1 MWHNPLWRAHHPIK
15 TLITSVTQHKLITE
29 FINNLNFYIMD
40 IIGNYKNVLTKK
52 YSDFKGRAGRTEYW
66 LFVLVNV
73 AISIVYQILVSV
85 SGDNATAR
93 VVISAIF
100 GLFFLAILV
109 PGLAISVRRM
119 HDIGKGGEWF
129 FINFIPVI
137 GGIWFLVLCIK
148 EGEPTANRFG
158 EPQP

>member
-15 TLITSVTQHKLITE
+15 TLITSVTRHKLITE
-29 FINNLNFYIMD
+29 FINNLNFYILD
-40 IIGNYKNVLTKK
+40 IIGKYKNVLTKK

-93 VVISAIF
+93 LVISAIF

>member
-1 MWHNPLWRAHHPIK
+1 MRGVYKGVKFSLCEVISHEREYP
-15 TLITSVTQHKLITE
+15 Q
-29 FINNLNFYIMD
+29 INNKYVAIFILLKYAFD
-40 IIGNYKNVLTKK
+40 K

-85 SGDNATAR
+85 SGDSATAR
-93 VVISAIF
+93 LVISAIF
-100 GLFFLAILV
+100 GLFYLAILV

-119 HDIGKGGEWF
+119 HDIGKGGEWI

-137 GGIWFLVLCIK
+137 GAIWFLVLCIK
-148 EGEPTANRFG
+148 EGEPAANRFG

>member
-1 MWHNPLWRAHHPIK
+1 
-15 TLITSVTQHKLITE
+15 
-29 FINNLNFYIMD
+29 MD

-73 AISIVYQILVSV
+73 VIVTVFQILMKVVEGSTAGTLVV
-85 SGDNATAR
+85 SG
-93 VVISAIF
+93 IF
-100 GLFFLAILV
+100 CLFSLALLV

-137 GGIWFLVLCIK
+137 GAIWFLVLCIK